1 LTDVLSNLFPVWL
14 RGLRATALALLD
26 ESGNIVEANEGFL
39 APLPPQA
46 AGGVAADF
54 ILDPPFFRW
63 PQFPAGQDDVIYE
76 GLIQIGA
83 KEGFY
88 RTISGRIYRMQTQFL
103 LVAEID
109 ISAFEK
115 LNGELDSATREIEE
129 LRRQINRRNQALQKA
144 QEQLQE
150 ARQKDPLTDLALKTK
165 LFERM
170 EEEILRWERYRRP
183 LAVVMIDLD
192 HFGEVNN
199 DYGRE
204 VGDEV
209 LRHVATITQQS
220 IRSLDVAARYGG
232 QEFAVLLPETNEMGA
247 LIVAERLRMELD
259 SLTILPLIKP
269 LTASFGVAMLI
280 EGEKRKDFCARAERA
295 MRFAKQNGRNCVT
308 MAGVIS
314 ECDYV
319 YNGTQ
324 RKSDG
329 TTNI

>member
-144 QEQLQE
+144 QERPPYRPRAEDQ
-150 ARQKDPLTDLALKTK
+150 ALRT
-165 LFERM
+165 
-170 EEEILRWERYRRP
+170 
-183 LAVVMIDLD
+183 
-192 HFGEVNN
+192 
-199 DYGRE
+199 YGR
-204 VGDEV
+204 GNPA
-209 LRHVATITQQS
+209 L
-220 IRSLDVAARYGG
+220 
-232 QEFAVLLPETNEMGA
+232 GA
-247 LIVAERLRMELD
+247 LSSSACGGHDR
-259 SLTILPLIKP
+259 SG
-269 LTASFGVAMLI
+269 SFQR
-280 EGEKRKDFCARAERA
+280 GE
-295 MRFAKQNGRNCVT
+295 
-308 MAGVIS
+308 
-314 ECDYV
+314 
-319 YNGTQ
+319 
-324 RKSDG
+324 
-329 TTNI
+329 